1 MVYSDG
7 SLCGRLG
14 ITLERTHD
22 TLFGR
27 ALGQNQMVTEVHA
40 VAVTRASTN
49 ADTVV
54 NLVILERYD
63 CDAFVAEGSGNGTGG
78 IFIDVVV
85 HPDGSIS
92 EGYGTVD
99 SNGTGA
105 GCEADGV
112 IDIDGLN
119 AIIRADGPAGCS
131 QQTGTHVGPGGL
143 LVGKGCGRIQVL
155 APGTPGCNPP
165 ACTSSGTVLPDPTAL
180 GRRVTR
186 APIDHRYNCKAS
198 YNFGVGWEIRPC
210 PDTPDPKIDN
220 LVTALGGAGTP
231 PGYQTWTGLGHPCTV
246 QGGPGTLYTAN
257 GNIYVDCPVFTV
269 KRTVHLTGGSVVFQG
284 NVVVEGQG
292 VLTINGQNG
301 GNPLLPGLDEVT
313 VFVRSGHLQKA
324 GQATFAAHNS
334 TVYMSPASQLSMFG
348 GTNGTLIWTAPV
360 VGEFAQLALW
370 SETSLVHHLAGQ
382 AYLDLSGVFFT
393 PTAQVVDSGNGAQ
406 HQIEAQFGGEKAE
419 VVRPGRAD
427 RQAVV

>member
-1 MVYSDG
+1 MLRRLSRRVLADQSGVTMVVVSGSFVALIAITAFVVDLGMVRMHRSEARVVVDAAATAGSLDVGEGNGQTGCATALDYVELNLGANFSAATCSSLTSACTGSSTAATTTANDGQWKLTITYPVPDGDLLMTSSAIGGTSQSVVYSDG
-7 SLCGRLG
+7 SLCERLG

-112 IDIDGLN
+112 IDIDCLN

-246 QGGPGTLYTAN
+246 QGGPGNA
-257 GNIYVDCPVFTV
+257 IH
-269 KRTVHLTGGSVVFQG
+269 R
-284 NVVVEGQG
+284 
-292 VLTINGQNG
+292 
-301 GNPLLPGLDEVT
+301 
-313 VFVRSGHLQKA
+313 
-324 GQATFAAHNS
+324 
-334 TVYMSPASQLSMFG
+334 
-348 GTNGTLIWTAPV
+348 
-360 VGEFAQLALW
+360 
-370 SETSLVHHLAGQ
+370 
-382 AYLDLSGVFFT
+382 
-393 PTAQVVDSGNGAQ
+393 
-406 HQIEAQFGGEKAE
+406 
-419 VVRPGRAD
+419 
-427 RQAVV
+427 